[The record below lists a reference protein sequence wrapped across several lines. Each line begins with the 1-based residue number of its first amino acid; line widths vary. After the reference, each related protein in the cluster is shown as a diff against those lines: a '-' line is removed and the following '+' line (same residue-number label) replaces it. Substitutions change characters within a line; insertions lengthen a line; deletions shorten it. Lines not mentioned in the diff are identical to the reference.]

1 MDRAKV
7 IRNALER
14 RRKNETLE
22 RAIGKAVRRSGGTF
36 EDYIE
41 IMSRIREV
49 RKGEN
54 ITLTDAARRMADA
67 DQS

>member
-7 IRNALER
+7 IKDALER

-22 RAIGKAVRRSGGTF
+22 RAIGKAVRRSGGKY

-41 IMSRIREV
+41 IMSRIRELG
-49 RKGEN
+49 KAEGL
-54 ITLTDAARRMADA
+54 TLTDAAHRVAGLDH
-67 DQS
+67 S